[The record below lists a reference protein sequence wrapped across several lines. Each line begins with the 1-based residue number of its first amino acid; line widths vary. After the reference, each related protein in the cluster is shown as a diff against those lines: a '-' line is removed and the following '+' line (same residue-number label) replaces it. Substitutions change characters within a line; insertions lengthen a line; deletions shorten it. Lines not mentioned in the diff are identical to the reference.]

1 MNKITNNLN
10 IFAYLSNK
18 QNTRRTFKENTYS
31 KIIEIWQEN
40 KHLQEQINIYGDRR
54 PSFSNKT
61 IEGPC
66 DNVFKQNFNI
76 SKINLMEKRG
86 VIYMKISA

>member
-1 MNKITNNLN
+1 MNKIINNLN
-10 IFAYLSNK
+10 IFVKPTKYEKNSYQKQKK

-54 PSFSNKT
+54 PSFSNKI

-66 DNVFKQNFNI
+66 DNVFKQNFI
-76 SKINLMEKRG
+76 
-86 VIYMKISA
+86 